1 MATTKTP
8 IRTVYDNSNAP
19 IGLAEFQTGE
29 VIGIIHGGTG
39 GNTVAEAKLQLS
51 LTDSNI
57 RSLFS
62 VTGGGSFN
70 NTTGVITVNATDL
83 TPYETKVNVAL
94 KANVVDL
101 TTANITEL
109 NNLYYTDSRV
119 YSNVVLLNY
128 ATTSYVSSQISA
140 LIDSAPEALNT
151 LNELAA
157 ALGDDANYATTTAT
171 LISKANTNALSAFS
185 QANIATLNASA
196 SFDKANVATVNASA
210 GFDKANTLVAT
221 VAGVTATSITNAQIL
236 AGLLTVDGASSG
248 LDADLLDGQSSS
260 YYLNATNISDGT
272 LAVERGG
279 TGVTTKTGTGSVV
292 LNQSPSFTGTV
303 NVEELSASGNVTSPY
318 FYSQS
323 DINLKKDLAPI
334 TNALGIVNQ
343 LDGYWFKWKNN
354 DTDSVGLIAQHVES
368 VLPMLIGTAPDGSKT
383 ILYNGIISI
392 LLEAVKDQQ
401 KQIDELKTRL

>member
-19 IGLAEFQTGE
+19 VGLAEFQTGE

-196 SFDKANVATVNASA
+196 

-292 LNQSPSFTGTV
+292 LNQSPSFTGTI

-334 TNALGIVNQ
+334 TNALEIVNQ
-343 LDGYWFKWKNN
+343 LDGYWFKWKNT

-368 VLPMLIGTAPDGSKT
+368 ILPMLIGTAPDGSKT

-401 KQIDELKTRL
+401 KQINELKARL

>member
-19 IGLAEFQTGE
+19 VGLAEFQTGE

-196 SFDKANVATVNASA
+196 SFDKAN
-210 GFDKANTLVAT
+210 TLVAT

-292 LNQSPSFTGTV
+292 LNQSPSFTGTI

-334 TNALGIVNQ
+334 TNALEIVNQ
-343 LDGYWFKWKNN
+343 LDGYWFKWKNT

-368 VLPMLIGTAPDGSKT
+368 ILPMLIGTAPDGSKT

-401 KQIDELKTRL
+401 KQINELKARL

>member
-19 IGLAEFQTGE
+19 VGLAEFQTGE

-196 SFDKANVATVNASA
+196 SFDKAN
-210 GFDKANTLVAT
+210 TLVAT

-292 LNQSPSFTGTV
+292 LNQSPSFTGTI

-334 TNALGIVNQ
+334 TNALEIVNQ
-343 LDGYWFKWKNN
+343 LDGYWFKWKNT

-401 KQIDELKTRL
+401 KQINELKARL

>member
-29 VIGIIHGGTG
+29 VIDIIHGGTG
-39 GNTVAEAKLQLS
+39 GNTVATAKLQLS

-185 QANIATLNASA
+185 QANIATLNAGA
-196 SFDKANVATVNASA
+196 SFN
-210 GFDKANTLVAT
+210 KANTLVAT

-292 LNQSPSFTGTV
+292 LNQSPSFTGTI

-401 KQIDELKTRL
+401 KQINELKARL